1 MAPANQGSRNG
12 LIAAV
17 VVFVILFVIAAIFAI
32 YYNAEL
38 RKQEKALTNTQ
49 QQYEDIS
56 DLTGPEI
63 ESLKRAR
70 TEPANNFNRNMK
82 LLDVAAAQRDK
93 LKKIITGNDQ
103 QTTAAAIAKVNAAA
117 DAAAAQAKQAGVV
130 VSGAGDN
137 LIGTINTLAAAVVAK
152 NSAAKQLQQELAA
165 ANEKVKQAEADKQKA
180 LGDMQKAIAQA
191 QQTAQKEIAAA
202 VSGRTSLQET
212 LKTIEAAQ
220 AKQRQTAV
228 EAVNKKDQQVAAKN
242 RQVAQLQKDLDS
254 IRAKL
259 QSMRI
264 NTDEPILRQADGQ
277 IARVASEGIVFI
289 DRGQGDQITSGL
301 TFEVYDKATGIPP
314 VTGTQNAD
322 SLPIGKAS
330 IEVIHVGAATS
341 ECRVVRQSPGQTID
355 QGDIIVNLVYD
366 PHTKYN
372 FVVYGKFDLDHNSVP
387 TAQDAEVVK
396 RLITQWGARVVDKVN
411 ADTDFVVL
419 GAEPE
424 LPVFT
429 AADLKDPINRKKLDD
444 AQAALNAYQA
454 VKQSAVDLHIP
465 VLNQNRFLYLIG
477 YYDQAAK

>member
-38 RKQEKALTNTQ
+38 RKQEKQLTNTQ

-63 ESLKRAR
+63 EALKRAR
-70 TEPANNFNRNMK
+70 TEPSNNFNRNMK
-82 LLDVAAAQRDK
+82 LLDVAIAQRDR
-93 LKKIITGNDQ
+93 LKKVVTGSDQ
-103 QTTAAAIAKVNAAA
+103 GTTAAAIAKVNAAL
-117 DAAAAQAKQAGVV
+117 AAAAAKAKDSGVV
-130 VSGAGDN
+130 LTGAADN
-137 LIGTINTLAAAVVAK
+137 LIGTIDTLVTAVAAK
-152 NSAAKQLQQELAA
+152 SAAGTQLQQELAA
-165 ANEKVKQAEADKQKA
+165 ANEKVKQAEQAKQAA
-180 LGDMQKAIAQA
+180 LTDMQKAIAQA
-191 QQTAQKEIAAA
+191 QDTSKKDIAAA
-202 VSGRTSLQET
+202 VEGRTSLQET
-212 LKTIEAAQ
+212 VSKIEAGQAQ
-220 AKQRQTAV
+220 ERQTAV

-242 RQVAQLQKDLDS
+242 QQLAKLQSELAS
-254 IRAKL
+254 VRNKL

-264 NTDEPILRQADGQ
+264 NTDEPILQQADGQ
-277 IARVASEGIVFI
+277 ITRVASDGIVFI
-289 DRGQGDQITSGL
+289 NRGKGDQITPGL
-301 TFEVYDKATGIPP
+301 TFEVYDRTTGIPP
-314 VTGTQNAD
+314 VTGTQNPD
-322 SLPIGKAS
+322 SVPAGKAS
-330 IEVIHVGAATS
+330 IQVIHVGTATS
-341 ECRVVRQSPGQTID
+341 ECRVTYQAPGQTID

-372 FVVYGKFDLDHNSVP
+372 FVVYGKFDLDHNGVA
-387 TAQDAEVVK
+387 TAQDADIVK

-429 AADLKDPINRKKLDD
+429 SADLKDPINRKKLDD
-444 AQAALNAYQA
+444 AQTALNAYQA
-454 VKQSAVDLHIP
+454 VKQSAVELHIP

-477 YYDQAAK
+477 YYNQSAK

>member
-63 ESLKRAR
+63 EALKRAR
-70 TEPANNFNRNMK
+70 TEPANNFSRNMK
-82 LLDVAAAQRDK
+82 LLDVAVAQRDK
-93 LKKIITGNDQ
+93 LKKIITGNEQ

-152 NSAAKQLQQELAA
+152 NSAATQLQQELAA

-202 VSGRTSLQET
+202 VTGRTSLQDT
-212 LKTIEAAQ
+212 LKSIEAAQ

-277 IARVASEGIVFI
+277 IARVANEGIVFI
-289 DRGQGDQITSGL
+289 NRGQGDQITSGL

-372 FVVYGKFDLDHNSVP
+372 FMVYGKFDLDHNGVP

-396 RLITQWGARVVDKVN
+396 RLISQWGARVVDQVN